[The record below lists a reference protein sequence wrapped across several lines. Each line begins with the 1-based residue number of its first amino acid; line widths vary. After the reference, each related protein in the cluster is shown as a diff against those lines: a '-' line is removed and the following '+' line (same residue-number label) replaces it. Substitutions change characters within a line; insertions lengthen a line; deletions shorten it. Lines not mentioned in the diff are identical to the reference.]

1 MEATNK
7 LEHFKWLLEQY
18 AIRTVL
24 HEQKRQTALAM
35 MQTEG
40 QNQPTANRAVLYAL
54 DDQRRAFDNLVEHYE
69 REMIMDVTKTEAI
82 QTMPDDTAKAEE
94 KSIGPGALICMKTFA
109 IDGPELL
116 PRGGTWALK
125 HACELADV
133 IGDNSR
139 EIFMLTRRSFVRE
152 TEEVPFVVVVSQK
165 ASKED
170 ALSAFKRAIAMI
182 EASHQADHQPTKGL
196 EFPSATHEW
205 AEKMRAKELAGQVR
219 SQTIQAI
226 EFPGQTQEAAAKIRA
241 LQEPARG
248 FIAPELQVGTI
259 LSDKPSTKALEKIIK
274 RQEKRIEELARKNGN
289 LECVVTSYEPFHDR
303 LLAATNAKGLSEA
316 VAVAEQV
323 ISEYYKS
330 RIVPV
335 VNKD

>member
-226 EFPGQTQEAAAKIRA
+226 EFPGQTQEAAAKISA
-241 LQEPARG
+241 QQEPACG
-248 FIAPELQVGTI
+248 VVASEVGTI
-259 LSDKPSTKALEKIIK
+259 RADKPSTKALEKIIK

-289 LECVVTSYEPFHDR
+289 LECVVTSYEPFHER
-303 LLAATNAKGLSEA
+303 LLAATKSKGLSEA
-316 VAVAEQV
+316 VAVAENA
-323 ISEYYKS
+323 ISEYAKS
-330 RIVPV
+330 RIVPLA
-335 VNKD
+335 KQD